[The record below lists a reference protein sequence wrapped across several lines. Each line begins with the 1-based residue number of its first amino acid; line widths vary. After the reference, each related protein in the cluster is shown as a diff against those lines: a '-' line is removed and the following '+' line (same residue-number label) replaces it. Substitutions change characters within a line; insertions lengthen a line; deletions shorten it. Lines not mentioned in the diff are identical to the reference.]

1 MTPSL
6 LSAYCQL
13 WGRCAAAAIW
23 QPAAEQLRWQK
34 LDMAHSRAGRT
45 KGISSTWWT
54 LGLLSVMK
62 ETIETFKLRGYQR
75 DWPWGHCWGGAIR
88 SLESLND
95 FKQEKA
101 VGSIA
106 MYNSKYPWNND
117 MGSHWRRFS
126 SRMLSTW
133 HTGSPALVAA
143 AAGVPAALR
152 LPSPEVQTLIVAAL
166 FNDSSSDRL
175 YSPNDRD
182 WYGRAWALVSSIWKS
197 DTLGK
202 SG

>member
-75 DWPWGHCWGGAIR
+75 DWPWGHCRGGAIR
-88 SLESLND
+88 SLESLN
-95 FKQEKA
+95 
-101 VGSIA
+101 
-106 MYNSKYPWNND
+106 
-117 MGSHWRRFS
+117 
-126 SRMLSTW
+126 
-133 HTGSPALVAA
+133 AA
-143 AAGVPAALR
+143 AFKHCGRRRQLVVLQCITANIHETMTWGVTGEDSAQECFPPGTLAVWHWLQPQSACLR
-152 LPSPEVQTLIVAAL
+152 RSDFQVQRFRL
-166 FNDSSSDRL
+166 SSWRL
-175 YSPNDRD
+175 YST
-182 WYGRAWALVSSIWKS
+182 WMTRARTVCTVRMTVTGTVEPEL
-197 DTLGK
+197 
-202 SG
+202 